1 MQNSNQ
7 ILVVED
13 DKAIREVIT
22 DLLEMS
28 GYSVE
33 TANNGKDALNQLA
46 SVKILPELILLDLM
60 MPVMDG
66 FEFRKQQTKDHRI
79 SEIPVLVMSADGHVT
94 DKQERISAQGYLRKP
109 LDVDHFLETIE
120 RVIKRT

>member
-1 MQNSNQ
+1 
-7 ILVVED
+7 VED